1 MRRLSNP
8 QTGLLLSLLCAI
20 ALGLNGYTYWQT
32 GEVSPSMLVPSL
44 GLLAMLVAM
53 PFLSGWRPNT
63 PPTGHVTCSSC
74 HLLWSPADDGTAFCP
89 GCGKVPKTAAST
101 LQKHPY
107 ASPLRR

>member
-20 ALGLNGYTYWQT
+20 ALALNGYTYWRT
-32 GEVSPSMLVPSL
+32 GRIDAMMLLPSL

-53 PFLSGWRPNT
+53 PFLSGWRPDT
-63 PPTGHVTCSSC
+63 PPTGHVVCASC
-74 HLLWSPADDGTAFCP
+74 HTLWSPHDDGTVFCP
-89 GCGKVPKTAAST
+89 GCGKMPKGAPAQ
-101 LQKHPY
+101 LAKYPY